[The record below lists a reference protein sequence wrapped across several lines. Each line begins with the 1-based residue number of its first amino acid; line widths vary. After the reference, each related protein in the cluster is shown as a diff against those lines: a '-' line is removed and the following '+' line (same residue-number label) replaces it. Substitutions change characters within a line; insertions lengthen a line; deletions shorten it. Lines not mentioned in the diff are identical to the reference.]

1 VTFVSFVFRESF
13 PMGGTMK
20 FELREMTMKDYD
32 KVYALWKDSEGL
44 KLNSE
49 DDSRESIKRFLE
61 RNPDLSYI
69 AIDQGQIVAAALCGS
84 DGRHGYIHNLA
95 VVKSH
100 RRQGIGK
107 SLVGR
112 CMFALMR
119 MGIHRCHLFVL
130 GDNKAGLDFWKSLGW
145 QQRVELIT
153 MSQPLEL

>member
-1 VTFVSFVFRESF
+1 
-13 PMGGTMK
+13 MK
-20 FELREMTMKDYD
+20 VELREMSMKDYD
-32 KVYALWKDSEGL
+32 VVYALWKESEGL

-49 DDSRESIKRFLE
+49 DDSRESIKRFLAH
-61 RNPDLSYI
+61 NPDLSFV
-69 AIDQGQIVAAALCGS
+69 ALDKGEIVGAALCGC

-95 VVKSH
+95 VRKSH

-119 MGIHRCHLFVL
+119 QGIHRCHLFVL
-130 GDNKAGLDFWKSLGW
+130 GDNRPGLDFWKSLGW

-153 MSQPLEL
+153 MSQPLEM

>member
-1 VTFVSFVFRESF
+1 
-13 PMGGTMK
+13 MK
-20 FELREMTMKDYD
+20 VELREMTTNDYGA
-32 KVYALWKDSEGL
+32 VYALWKDSEGL

-49 DDSRESIKRFLE
+49 DDSLESIKRFLQ
-61 RNPDLSYI
+61 RNPDLSFV
-69 AIDQGQIVAAALCGS
+69 AIDKGQIVGAALCGS

-95 VVKSH
+95 VARSH

-130 GDNKAGLDFWKSLGW
+130 DNNQAGLDFWKSLGW

-153 MSQPLEL
+153 MSQPLQV

>member
-1 VTFVSFVFRESF
+1 
-13 PMGGTMK
+13 MK
-20 FELREMTMKDYD
+20 VELREMTMNDYNV
-32 KVYALWKDSEGL
+32 VYALWKESGGL

-49 DDSRESIKRFLE
+49 DDSHDSIQRFLE
-61 RNPDLSYI
+61 HNPELSF
-69 AIDQGQIVAAALCGS
+69 VAVDHGLLVGAALCGH

-95 VVKSH
+95 VRPSH

-119 MGIHRCHLFVL
+119 VGINRCHLFVL
-130 GDNKAGLDFWKSLGW
+130 GDNQAGLDFWRSLGW

-153 MSQPLEL
+153 MSQPLG

>member
-1 VTFVSFVFRESF
+1 
-13 PMGGTMK
+13 MK
-20 FELREMTMKDYD
+20 VELREMSIKDYD
-32 KVYALWKDSEGL
+32 AVYALWKESEGL

-61 RNPDLSYI
+61 HNPDLSFI
-69 AIDQGQIVAAALCGS
+69 ALDKGQLVGATLCGH

-95 VVKSH
+95 VRKSH

-119 MGIHRCHLFVL
+119 VGIHRCHLFVL
-130 GDNKAGLDFWKSLGW
+130 GDNEAAIGFWRNLGW

-153 MSQPLEL
+153 MTQPISK

>member
-1 VTFVSFVFRESF
+1 
-13 PMGGTMK
+13 MK
-20 FELREMTMKDYD
+20 FELREMNMNDYGA
-32 KVYALWKDSEGL
+32 VYTLWKDSEGL

-49 DDSRESIKRFLE
+49 DDSRESIKRFLA
-61 RNPDLSYI
+61 RNPDLSYV
-69 AIDQGQIVAAALCGS
+69 AIDKGQIVAAALCGS

-95 VVKSH
+95 VAKSH

-130 GDNKAGLDFWKSLGW
+130 GDNQAGLEFWKSLGW

-153 MSQPLEL
+153 MSQPLSM